1 MRPKSQ
7 RGNMTRPEFDTNNPR
22 FGSYHVAVGSDV
34 SCSRPYTRATRG
46 GGLGCCDGCEM
57 GIQPSP
63 HFRNRLRPGTELV
76 LHPAIVTD
84 RDTSSACATMS
95 SQHLEDDA
103 DMSTGTIL
111 LVDDEPKVCDLLRVY
126 LERSGYEVACVQQG
140 TAAIEEVARRNPDL
154 VLLDLNLPG
163 MDGLEVCRTLRKT
176 SDIPIIMLTAR
187 DEEADRIVG
196 LELGADDYVTKPFS
210 PREVVARVKA
220 VLRRRDVSSSDTR
233 PLKVGALSV
242 DAPRHQVHYHGQALP
257 LTSREFAIVEYLARN
272 AGRVYSR
279 TQLLD
284 QVFGID
290 FEGYDRTI
298 DAHIKNIR
306 QKMQEAA
313 PDPATPLVTVR
324 GVGYKLQPDE
334 DAKSQAQT

>member
-1 MRPKSQ
+1 MIWPSAHH
-7 RGNMTRPEFDTNNPR
+7 GNMTGLQFTTSSTKA
-22 FGSYHVAVGSDV
+22 GSYHVANDRDV
-34 SCSRPYTRATRG
+34 PSTGPDMRSMRRLEFDRCS
-46 GGLGCCDGCEM
+46 GCEM
-57 GIQPSP
+57 GTQPSSRFP
-63 HFRNRLRPGTELV
+63 SQLRPETEPL
-76 LHPAIVTD
+76 L
-84 RDTSSACATMS
+84 SSTLSSGNVAFAACATIG
-95 SQHLEDDA
+95 SQDSEGGA

-111 LVDDEPKVCDLLRVY
+111 LVDDEPKVCDLLRAY

-140 TAAIEEVARRNPDL
+140 TAALEQVARRTPDL

-163 MDGLEVCRTLRKT
+163 IDGLEVCKTLRKT
-176 SDIPIIMLTAR
+176 SDVPIIMLTAR

-220 VLRRRDVSSSDTR
+220 VLRRRDVSSSDTK
-233 PLKVGALSV
+233 PLEVGALSV
-242 DAPRHQVHYHGQALP
+242 DAPRHQVHYRGQVLP

-272 AGRVYSR
+272 PGRVYSR

-306 QKMQEAA
+306 QKMQESA
-313 PDPATPLVTVR
+313 PGQSTPLVTVR

-334 DAKSQAQT
+334 DA

>member
-1 MRPKSQ
+1 MTVPDLDNKEQ
-7 RGNMTRPEFDTNNPR
+7 AGNSPQS
-22 FGSYHVAVGSDV
+22 GSYHVASEGGVPSSSPV
-34 SCSRPYTRATRG
+34 VRATRDSEF
-46 GGLGCCDGCEM
+46 GCCDGCEM

-63 HFRNRLRPGTELV
+63 PFQSRLRPGTEPAFSSV
-76 LHPAIVTD
+76 L
-84 RDTSSACATMS
+84 TSHQGTLSACGTMVLQDS
-95 SQHLEDDA
+95 EDGA

-111 LVDDEPKVCDLLRVY
+111 LVDDEPKVCELLRVY
-126 LERSGYEVACVQQG
+126 LERGGYEVVCVQQG
-140 TAAIEEVARRNPDL
+140 TAALEQVARRNPDL

-163 MDGLEVCRTLRKT
+163 IDGLEVCKTLRKT

-210 PREVVARVKA
+210 PREVLARVKA
-220 VLRRRDVSSSDTR
+220 VLRRRDVSSADTR
-233 PLKVGALSV
+233 PLEVGALSV
-242 DAPRHQVHYHGQALP
+242 DAPRHLVHYHGQTLP

-272 AGRVYSR
+272 SGRVYSR

-284 QVFGID
+284 HVFGID

-306 QKMQEAA
+306 QKMQEVA
-313 PDPATPLVTVR
+313 PDMPSPLVTVR

-334 DAKSQAQT
+334 DAQSKTQA